1 MCKQNDKTKF
11 VPGNFDLNSIATQN
25 TQTACTLQ
33 LLRYNLLWG
42 WTTAGCT
49 GQGKEKY
56 CILDVLDKWQK
67 KKKTLQLLHS
77 LSKR

>member
-42 WTTAGCT
+42 ADDSRLHRAR
-49 GQGKEKY
+49 KRE
-56 CILDVLDKWQK
+56 ILYTRRLRQMAK
-67 KKKTLQLLHS
+67 KKKNPSVTAQP
-77 LSKR
+77 K

>member
-42 WTTAGCT
+42 GGRQQAA
-49 GQGKEKY
+49 QGKEKRNIVY
-56 CILDVLDKWQK
+56 
-67 KKKTLQLLHS
+67 
-77 LSKR
+77 

>member
-11 VPGNFDLNSIATQN
+11 VPGNFNLNSIATQN

-42 WTTAGCT
+42 VDDSRLHRAR
-49 GQGKEKY
+49 KRE
-56 CILDVLDKWQK
+56 ILYTRHLRQMAKK
-67 KKKTLQLLHS
+67 KKKTPSVTAQP
-77 LSKR
+77 K